1 MIDGQVVATGD
12 AVKMGT
18 IQNFSMKFS
27 YPSYVGLPAD
37 TINNEVTAGASY
49 VVKLNTG
56 KIDSE
61 QLNQKLTA
69 LKETEQNLENE
80 NFDDI
85 KSEAVTGDILHT
97 IGLSYFAQLDMFNK
111 LLAQKNKVKSTRI
124 TSASITAID
133 LNVSY
138 MFGQPRTASP
148 GGLNIDVDRDLHVSM
163 GSTGDKEQVKF
174 YNMVSG
180 MISSYL
186 EGSIFEQT
194 FGGEAVST
202 MHILK
207 HANQQGIPV
216 YTINQDNVDSVL
228 PQLEYDSAK
237 KQEFRNLIN
246 NGKEITVPE
255 RDVTI
260 NGWSGTGYIVL
271 NPDDGTG
278 EYIISGGLSGGAF
291 DFLKSQFWSLFNFG
305 IDEFIQNPLGSILA
319 FKQVIDQLQNASEDH
334 QKLINAGKYSEYA
347 DMMVLDSFIY
357 FVSFAVIA
365 IPLIALFFGG
375 FGLIAGLVYTVITT
389 AILWW
394 ISNFRNKLYEEYM
407 NNVKAFLKKYFHVWN
422 RKKLYDYYS
431 VV

>member
-18 IQNFSMKFS
+18 KQSFQMKFS
-27 YPSYVGLPAD
+27 YPSYVGLPD
-37 TINNEVTAGASY
+37 DIINNEVTAGASY
-49 VVKLNTG
+49 VVTLNTG

-61 QLNQKLTA
+61 QLNEKLTA

-80 NFDDI
+80 NYDDLQ
-85 KSEAVTGDILHT
+85 SEALTGDTLHT

-138 MFGQPRTASP
+138 MFGQPRTASS
-148 GGLNIDVDRDLHVSM
+148 GGLSIDIDRDLHVSM
-163 GSTGDKEQVKF
+163 GTEADEDKDKVKA

-202 MHILK
+202 MHILN

-260 NGWSGTGYIVL
+260 NGWNGTGYIVL

-278 EYIISGGLSGGAF
+278 EYIISGGLSGGCTATPIV
-291 DFLKSQFWSLFNFG
+291 DFLIFTV
-305 IDEFIQNPLGSILA
+305 IILA
-319 FKQVIDQLQNASEDH
+319 I
-334 QKLINAGKYSEYA
+334 
-347 DMMVLDSFIY
+347 IY
-357 FVSFAVIA
+357 LAPIILPIIA
-365 IPLIALFFGG
+365 
-375 FGLIAGLVYTVITT
+375 
-389 AILWW
+389 
-394 ISNFRNKLYEEYM
+394 
-407 NNVKAFLKKYFHVWN
+407 
-422 RKKLYDYYS
+422 
-431 VV
+431 